1 MESLWEK
8 VLKVMAAIG
17 GGIAGFFGEWPMLLT
32 CLVIVMTMDY
42 VTGWLAAW
50 RGLSPKSE
58 DGKLSSK
65 AGFDGLL
72 RKGLILMVVLLA
84 TVLDRVVGNDIA
96 IFQLGAVGWYI
107 ANEGLSIKENLK
119 LLGVQLPSFMEK
131 LLEALRA
138 KNDEPPDGGKM
149 A

>member
-1 MESLWEK
+1 MENLWEK
-8 VLKVMAAIG
+8 VLKVLATIG
-17 GGIAGFFGEWPMLLT
+17 GGIAGFFGEWPMLMT
-32 CLVIVMTMDY
+32 CLVIVMSMDY
-42 VTGWLAAW
+42 LTGWLAAW

-72 RKGLILMVVLLA
+72 RKGLIILVVLLA
-84 TVLDRVVGNDIA
+84 TVLDRVVGNNIA
-96 IFQLGAVGWYI
+96 IFQLGTVGWYI

-119 LLGVQLPSFMEK
+119 LLGVKIPSFLEK
-131 LLEALRA
+131 LLEALRT
-138 KNDEPPDGGKM
+138 KNDEPPEGGMK